1 MAEKSVYVSKTEY
14 LYFEEIHVTIDWFA
28 GFAMSQ
34 IVRKNITIWILDAD
48 KKSLG
53 FV

>member
-14 LYFEEIHVTIDWFA
+14 PYFEEIHVTIDWFA

-34 IVRKNITIWILDAD
+34 IVRKKYNYLD
-48 KKSLG
+48 LRCG
-53 FV
+53 